1 MSKLTHVDGRVIV
14 KMKMN
19 EKDSFTFF
27 NGTKIALQR
36 NTENFDRTY
45 VAISQGTVISSDYA
59 PIGATIYFHH
69 NASHDS
75 NKIFDYNTLNA
86 QEIADQIYYFSILE
100 NECYLFRIGDGPI
113 QPFKGYA
120 TALRIFEPY
129 NGIFQQI
136 SETGNPVI
144 PPKKMKDALYITS
157 GEYKG
162 KVVRTLRS
170 CDYELIINGP
180 TGREER
186 YIRIRH
192 FEDVAD
198 HEREEIIAVDH
209 GATKKVNIGQ
219 ILIGLTELDAK
230 SVKEKEIA

>member
-1 MSKLTHVDGRVIV
+1 MSKLTHVEGRVIV
-14 KMKMN
+14 KVGLDDKN
-19 EKDSFTFF
+19 SYKFE
-27 NGTKIALQR
+27 NGTVIRLERDR
-36 NTENFDRTY
+36 NDFDKKYTT
-45 VAISQGTVISSDYA
+45 ISQGTVISSNYA
-59 PIGATIYFHH
+59 PSGATIYFHH
-69 NASHDS
+69 NATHDS
-75 NKIFDYNTLNA
+75 SKVFDYNTLNA
-86 QEIADQIYYFSILE
+86 DEIANQIYYFSILE

-120 TALRIFEPY
+120 TALRIFVPY
-129 NGIFQQI
+129 TGILHGI
-136 SETGNPVI
+136 E
-144 PPKKMKDALYITS
+144 PKKMKDTLYITS

-198 HEREEIIAVDH
+198 HEREEIIAIDH
-209 GATKKVNIGQ
+209 GATKKVNAGSY
-219 ILIGLTELDAK
+219 LIGLTELDAK
-230 SVKEKEIA
+230 PLKELTHA

>member
-1 MSKLTHVDGRVIV
+1 MNLIHAEGRVIV
-14 KMKMN
+14 RVKIN
-19 EKDSFTFF
+19 EKDSHTMA
-27 NGTKIALQR
+27 NGVKLELRR
-36 NTENFDRTY
+36 NVENFTKTY
-45 VAISQGTVISSDYA
+45 TTISQGVVVSSDYA
-59 PIGATIYFHH
+59 PMGVTIYFHH

-75 NKIFDYNTLNA
+75 NKIFDYNTLNTR
-86 QEIADQIYYFSILE
+86 EIADEIYYFSILE
-100 NECYLFRIGDGPI
+100 EECYLFRIGDGPI

-120 TALRIFEPY
+120 TALRIFVPCT
-129 NGIFQQI
+129 GILHGI
-136 SETGNPVI
+136 E
-144 PPKKMKDALYITS
+144 PKKMKDALYITS

-209 GATKKVNIGQ
+209 GTTKKVNAGSY
-219 ILIGLTELDAK
+219 LIGLTELDAK
-230 SVKEKEIA
+230 PLKELVHAG